1 MSKPK
6 NVLELYN
13 KYKDGIARFKKR
25 EEKLLVNKEKN
36 AKKIEKLNNEKLE
49 FQKQFANL
57 FINKGEK
64 NEQS

>member
-1 MSKPK
+1 MGKPK

-13 KYKDGIARFKKR
+13 KYKDGITKFKKR
-25 EEKLLVNKEKN
+25 EEKLLVDKEKN
-36 AKKIEKLNNEKLE
+36 AKKLEKLNNEKLE

>member
-1 MSKPK
+1 MGKPK

-13 KYKDGIARFKKR
+13 KYKDGMECFKKR

-36 AKKIEKLNNEKLE
+36 AKKLEKLNNEKLE

>member
-6 NVLELYN
+6 NVLELFD
-13 KYKDGIARFKKR
+13 KYKDGMERFKKR

-36 AKKIEKLNNEKLE
+36 AKKLEKLNNEKLE

>member
-1 MSKPK
+1 MGKPK
-6 NVLELYN
+6 NVLELFN
-13 KYKDGIARFKKR
+13 KYKDGMERFKKR

-36 AKKIEKLNNEKLE
+36 AKKLEKLNNEKLE

>member
-1 MSKPK
+1 MAKPK
-6 NVLELYN
+6 NVLELFN
-13 KYKDGIARFKKR
+13 QYKDGMERFKKR

-36 AKKIEKLNNEKLE
+36 AKKLEKLNNEKLE

>member
-1 MSKPK
+1 MGKPK
-6 NVLELYN
+6 NVLEVYN
-13 KYKDGIARFKKR
+13 KYKDGMERFKKR

>member
-1 MSKPK
+1 MGKPK

-13 KYKDGIARFKKR
+13 KYKDGMERFKKR

-36 AKKIEKLNNEKLE
+36 AKKLEKLNNEKLE

-64 NEQS
+64 NEQT

>member
-1 MSKPK
+1 MGKPK
-6 NVLELYN
+6 NVLELFN
-13 KYKDGIARFKKR
+13 KYKDGMERFKKR

-36 AKKIEKLNNEKLE
+36 AEKLEKLNNEKLE

>member
-6 NVLELYN
+6 NILELYN
-13 KYKDGIARFKKR
+13 KYKEGMERFKKR

-36 AKKIEKLNNEKLE
+36 SIKLEKLNNEKLE

-64 NEQS
+64 NE

>member
-1 MSKPK
+1 MGKPK

-13 KYKDGIARFKKR
+13 KYKDGMERFKKR

-36 AKKIEKLNNEKLE
+36 VKKLEKLNNEKLE

-64 NEQS
+64 NEQT

>member
-1 MSKPK
+1 MGKPK

-13 KYKDGIARFKKR
+13 KYKDGISRFKKR

-36 AKKIEKLNNEKLE
+36 AKKLEKLNNEKLE

>member
-1 MSKPK
+1 MGKPK
-6 NVLELYN
+6 NVLELFN
-13 KYKDGIARFKKR
+13 QYKDGMERFKKR
-25 EEKLLVNKEKN
+25 EEKLLVDKEKN
-36 AKKIEKLNNEKLE
+36 AKKLEKLNNEKLE

>member
-1 MSKPK
+1 MGKPK
-6 NVLELYN
+6 NVLELFD
-13 KYKDGIARFKKR
+13 KYKDGMERFKKR

-36 AKKIEKLNNEKLE
+36 AKKLEKLNNEKLE

>member
-1 MSKPK
+1 MGKPK

-13 KYKDGIARFKKR
+13 KYKDGMERFKKR

-36 AKKIEKLNNEKLE
+36 VKKLEKLNNEKLE

>member
-6 NVLELYN
+6 NVLELYDN
-13 KYKDGIARFKKR
+13 YKNGMARFKKR

-36 AKKIEKLNNEKLE
+36 SIKLEKLNNEKLE

-57 FINKGEK
+57 FIRKEK
-64 NEQS
+64 NNEQS

>member
-6 NVLELYN
+6 NILELYN
-13 KYKDGIARFKKR
+13 KYKEGMERFKKR

-36 AKKIEKLNNEKLE
+36 NIKLEKLNNEKLE

-64 NEQS
+64 K

>member
-1 MSKPK
+1 MGKPK

-13 KYKDGIARFKKR
+13 KYKDGISRFKKR
-25 EEKLLVNKEKN
+25 EEKLLVDKEKN
-36 AKKIEKLNNEKLE
+36 AKKLEKLNNEKLE